1 MSTSSTKKASKIAA
15 AKAAKLHVLIKD
27 AAELAS
33 ALNEAARATIALNA
47 LTQELNAELQV
58 VKERFAAKL
67 DALASTKDERES
79 AIQSYC
85 ERHRAQVFPE
95 DKQSVTIAGHTLK
108 FHKGTGKLTTIKGVT
123 EATVIDRLIE
133 HEDEALSNGCLNWK
147 PSLDKDAIKAAFPDH
162 RDTFT
167 EMGLAIQ
174 KDESFTIEL
183 DLKTGADVATTA
195 QVSA

>member
-1 MSTSSTKKASKIAA
+1 MSTTDKRKAKIAA

-27 AAELAS
+27 DLELAI
-33 ALNEAARATIALNA
+33 ALNDAARATIALNA

-58 VKERFAAKL
+58 VKERYADKL
-67 DALASTKDERES
+67 DAMASIKEERED

-133 HEDEALSNGCLNWK
+133 HEDEALSDKCLNWK

-162 RDTFT
+162 RETFT

-183 DLKTGADVATTA
+183 DLKAGADIAKTA